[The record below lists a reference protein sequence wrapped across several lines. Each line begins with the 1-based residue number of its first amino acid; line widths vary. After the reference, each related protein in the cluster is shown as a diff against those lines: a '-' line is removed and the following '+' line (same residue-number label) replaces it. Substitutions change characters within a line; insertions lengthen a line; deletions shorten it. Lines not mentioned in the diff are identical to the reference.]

1 MKNQDKFNRTES
13 LSESIGNIDNDLI
26 ERADSRRDR
35 DNSANIRV
43 VKAPFAGL
51 IAAALILTVGTVFM
65 FRIFGRDDGIDNTT
79 PSTSDTS
86 VTSDDGLDSTT
97 AREYNKFIV
106 PPTLEYEKI
115 LFCEYCWQFF
125 ESETDKCLYDNSGLP
140 YEVKSPDDSFKGH
153 SVFCGDADFDN
164 NGRTVENREVRQ
176 NDDGRFG
183 IFSKD
188 GRELVPFVFY
198 DILMIGENSAFA
210 KIGGCYGIIAV
221 YDEREDYIS
230 FSLGN
235 MNLTD
240 ERLSE
245 MVENGTIHQNVTR
258 LYLNSNEITDVSPL
272 KTLKNLKELY
282 LYGNE
287 IKDISMLS
295 ELNLEILDLS
305 RNPIDLESVDCL
317 TTLSWLF
324 LDASEI
330 SDISPLKS
338 LTNLEIIGLRDNQI
352 TDISPLKALT
362 NLETVDIIYNQ
373 ISDISPLKSLTNLK
387 TLSLDSNSITDF
399 SPLYEMKQLKNL
411 SLSETEISDVTPFAE
426 LMNLEYL
433 AINFSPI
440 SDLTPLFS
448 SESLKSFDF
457 GGCPVP
463 QEQEHALWLKTSNT
477 PTLYAI
483 PMVILTRGSTL
494 GYNFDVP
501 NYHIKHP
508 HLEYHSGGDTVYP
521 LVIFCDKVLTSFR
534 IFSEPAD
541 SDERGYYK
549 FTPAEDAMF
558 SYDGVITPDEYVLF
572 DIGELDDSVRYV
584 IFFET
589 EEPDYIGFN
598 RFIYDSDYSG
608 GGIEFVKYDNY
619 YVTIGYDDN

>member
-13 LSESIGNIDNDLI
+13 LSDSIGNIDNDLI

-35 DNSANIRV
+35 DNSDKSVHVRI
-43 VKAPFAGL
+43 VKAPLAGL
-51 IAAALILTVGTVFM
+51 IAASLVFTVGMVFM
-65 FRIFGRDDGIDNTT
+65 FRVFGRPEDDVLHNATS
-79 PSTSDTS
+79 STSDTS
-86 VTSDDGLDSTT
+86 DTSGDGLDSTT

-106 PPTLEYEKI
+106 QPTLEYEKI

-282 LYGNE
+282 L
-287 IKDISMLS
+287 
-295 ELNLEILDLS
+295 
-305 RNPIDLESVDCL
+305 
-317 TTLSWLF
+317 
-324 LDASEI
+324 
-330 SDISPLKS
+330 
-338 LTNLEIIGLRDNQI
+338 
-352 TDISPLKALT
+352 
-362 NLETVDIIYNQ
+362 
-373 ISDISPLKSLTNLK
+373 
-387 TLSLDSNSITDF
+387 
-399 SPLYEMKQLKNL
+399 
-411 SLSETEISDVTPFAE
+411 
-426 LMNLEYL
+426 
-433 AINFSPI
+433 
-440 SDLTPLFS
+440 
-448 SESLKSFDF
+448 
-457 GGCPVP
+457 
-463 QEQEHALWLKTSNT
+463 
-477 PTLYAI
+477 
-483 PMVILTRGSTL
+483 
-494 GYNFDVP
+494 
-501 NYHIKHP
+501 
-508 HLEYHSGGDTVYP
+508 
-521 LVIFCDKVLTSFR
+521 
-534 IFSEPAD
+534 
-541 SDERGYYK
+541 
-549 FTPAEDAMF
+549 
-558 SYDGVITPDEYVLF
+558 
-572 DIGELDDSVRYV
+572 
-584 IFFET
+584 
-589 EEPDYIGFN
+589 
-598 RFIYDSDYSG
+598 
-608 GGIEFVKYDNY
+608 
-619 YVTIGYDDN
+619 